1 MPSFS
6 DHDGIKAIRPITD
19 AIVKVFQQC
28 RVHLVK
34 SFMRRRLQIWVGAF
48 VLRSPIAQ
56 SSIFWCVLVS
66 IFIAWSKSMAYAI
79 PIFLGAML
87 NQSCET
93 AVSPKIFL
101 VVITIRA
108 SQLVLNN
115 CLAEATLKVLKSKN
129 PRPEKRHRLCEE
141 VVKWFLVHV
150 LFTYSVFDFQW
161 ESGSGWCDSHTGI
174 RFLWSMI
181 FLKVFMATRGRTWW
195 TSFLN
200 FPLLCSLWDS
210 EIDDPFQ
217 HG

>member
-1 MPSFS
+1 
-6 DHDGIKAIRPITD
+6 
-19 AIVKVFQQC
+19 
-28 RVHLVK
+28 
-34 SFMRRRLQIWVGAF
+34 
-48 VLRSPIAQ
+48 
-56 SSIFWCVLVS
+56 
-66 IFIAWSKSMAYAI
+66 MAYAI

-87 NQSCET
+87 TQSCET

-101 VVITIRA
+101 VAITIRA

-129 PRPEKRHRLCEE
+129 PRPEKRHRLCAE
-141 VVKWFLVHV
+141 VVKWFLVHI
-150 LFTYSVFDFQW
+150 LFTSSVFDFQW
-161 ESGSGWCDSHTGI
+161 ESGSGSCGSHTGISGI

-181 FLKVFMATRGRTWW
+181 FLEMFMATRGRTWW

-200 FPLLCSLWDS
+200 FSLLCSEQMLLWDS

>member
-101 VVITIRA
+101 VAITICA

-161 ESGSGWCDSHTGI
+161 ESGSGWI

-181 FLKVFMATRGRTWW
+181 FFKVFMATRGRTWW
-195 TSFLN
+195 PSFLN
-200 FPLLCSLWDS
+200 FSFLWSEWMLLWDS